1 MTLGAFWDGG
11 PRLAWDTN
19 SCSILS
25 GDDEIKYFAPPTAVG
40 SSRKR
45 QCESLRL
52 VGLACRSLVL
62 LRTGRSSEGGGEG
75 WSGVLPSSVEHG
87 DSFRSFSVEGMVVP
101 SEGFRRSC
109 LSRYRA
115 GDSGIVIVIA
125 TVIGGSAGWRDG
137 QEEVWVGGR

>member
-1 MTLGAFWDGG
+1 M
-11 PRLAWDTN
+11 WDTN

-25 GDDEIKYFAPPTAVG
+25 ADEELKYFAPPTAVG

-45 QCESLRL
+45 QCEGLRL

-62 LRTGRSSEGGGEG
+62 LRTGCSSEGGGEG
-75 WSGVLPSSVEHG
+75 WSGVLPNSVGRG

-101 SEGFRRSC
+101 VEGLGRSC

-125 TVIGGSAGWRDG
+125 TVIW
-137 QEEVWVGGR
+137 GGRQDGGMVKREFGWEDS